1 MSERDETMTM
11 VIRGLITGIA
21 REIAYQS
28 GTPVKEPLCQHGAW
42 YIAVG
47 GFGLTCE
54 AVGRAAGVSKQAV
67 SEGCKRMADRCDDRA
82 LERQIIRVA
91 ETFGVAL

>member
-1 MSERDETMTM
+1 
-11 VIRGLITGIA
+11 
-21 REIAYQS
+21 
-28 GTPVKEPLCQHGAW
+28 
-42 YIAVG
+42 
-47 GFGLTCE
+47 
-54 AVGRAAGVSKQAV
+54 VGRAAGVSKQAV